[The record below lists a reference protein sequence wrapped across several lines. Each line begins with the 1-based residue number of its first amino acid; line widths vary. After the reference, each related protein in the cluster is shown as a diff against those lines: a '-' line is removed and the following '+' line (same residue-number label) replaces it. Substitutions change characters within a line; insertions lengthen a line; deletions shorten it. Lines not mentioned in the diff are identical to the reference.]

1 MATFPQDDLSNLN
14 PRTDRE
20 WLMKLNWRFD
30 QVEESQADNLDTI
43 LKALDEVKRGAESR
57 EIRIRKLEDCNI
69 ATAEDLETLKESS
82 KKWDITNS
90 VGVLIVLIT
99 TILAALGVTGS

>member
-1 MATFPQDDLSNLN
+1 MTLPQDDLSNLN

-30 QVEESQADNLDTI
+30 QVEQSQADNLDTI
-43 LKALDEVKRGAESR
+43 LAVLDEVKSGAASR
-57 EIRIRKLEDCNI
+57 EVRIRKLEDCNI
-69 ATAEDLETLKESS
+69 ATNEDLKTLKESS

-90 VGVLIVLIT
+90 LGVLIVLIT